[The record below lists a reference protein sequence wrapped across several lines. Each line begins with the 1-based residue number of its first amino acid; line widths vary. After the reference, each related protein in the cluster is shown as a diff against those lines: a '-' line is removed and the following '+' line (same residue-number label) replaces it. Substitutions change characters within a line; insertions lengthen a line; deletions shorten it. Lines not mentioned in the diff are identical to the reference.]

1 VKGIPIGLT
10 ESNLDGLVRLL
21 DGADGEL
28 ADTLVDKLVRMSR
41 DDLARV
47 QSRAPENVALRETL
61 ARADVRRSYV
71 TAEPAWIVAVK
82 RPLPDLEEALLALG
96 AASGLPGVIDVS
108 GRLDALAREVGDRL
122 SGDRAFDMGLIAL
135 ADVFNAH
142 ELRGN
147 EADYGN
153 PRNSYLHCVL
163 DTKFGIPISLCCVAI
178 LVGQRLGLPVYG
190 VGAPAHFLG
199 FYGDADLGVGT
210 FFDPFRGFQR
220 MSRSTAKLLIERLVG
235 EFDPRLLNAVDD
247 RQILQRTLN
256 NLQGAWGK
264 ESEHA
269 RNLSRWARV
278 LS

>member
-1 VKGIPIGLT
+1 VKGILIGLT
-10 ESNLDGLVRLL
+10 DSNLDGLIRLL
-21 DGADGEL
+21 AGADDEL
-28 ADTLVDKLVRMSR
+28 ADTLVDKLARMSR

-47 QSRAPENVALRETL
+47 QSRAPESAALRGTL
-61 ARADVRRSYV
+61 AKADIRRLYAAV
-71 TAEPAWIVAVK
+71 EPAWIVAVK
-82 RPLPDLEEALLALG
+82 RPQPDLEEALLALS
-96 AASGLPGVIDVS
+96 AASGLPGVLDAS
-108 GRLDALAREVGDRL
+108 GRVDALAREVGDRL
-122 SGDRAFDMGLIAL
+122 SGDRAFDMGLTAL

-142 ELRGN
+142 GLRGN
-147 EADYGN
+147 DADYGN

-163 DTKFGIPISLCCVAI
+163 DTGLGIPISLCCIAI
-178 LVGQRLGLPVYG
+178 LVGQRLGLPVHG

-256 NLQGAWGK
+256 NLHGAWGK
-264 ESEHA
+264 DSEHA
-269 RNLSRWARV
+269 RNLGRWARV

>member
-1 VKGIPIGLT
+1 MKGILIGLT
-10 ESNLDGLVRLL
+10 DPNLDGLVRLL
-21 DGADGEL
+21 DGADDGL

-41 DDLARV
+41 EDLVRV
-47 QSRAPENVALRETL
+47 QSRAAVNETL
-61 ARADVRRSYV
+61 RDAVAKADVRRRYV
-71 TAEPAWIVAVK
+71 TGDAAWVVAVK
-82 RPLPDLEEALLALG
+82 RPQPDLEEAMLALG
-96 AASGLPGVIDVS
+96 AASGLPGAIDVS
-108 GRLDALAREVGDRL
+108 GRLDALAREAGDRL
-122 SGDRAFDMGLIAL
+122 SGDRAFDMGLTAL

-142 ELRGN
+142 GLRGN

-163 DTKFGIPISLCCVAI
+163 DTGLGIPISLCSVAI
-178 LVGQRLGLPVYG
+178 LVGQRLGLPVHG

-210 FFDPFRGFQR
+210 FFDPYRGFQR
-220 MSRSTAKLLIERLVG
+220 MSRSTARLLIERLVG

-256 NLQGAWGK
+256 NLHGAWGK
-264 ESEHA
+264 DSEHA